1 MHDEVFR
8 NEVHC
13 CLQLTSKKKEKM
25 DQWVNGGTEN
35 RQVCEE
41 TNMAT
46 C

>member
-1 MHDEVFR
+1 MKYLGMKYTAVC
-8 NEVHC
+8 NL
-13 CLQLTSKKKEKM
+13 LQKKKEKM